1 MIQTCLAFVSEGKI
15 YFLTP
20 KHLSIMP
27 LQVIGAG
34 WGRTGTESLKKALE
48 ILGYNK
54 CYHMFELMKEGSRLK
69 YWEEL
74 DATRYTDFDALF
86 EGYSAAVDFPV
97 ASYYKELMVQYPE
110 AKIVLTVR
118 DPDKWLESASKT
130 ILKKPPQFLFLA
142 LRFLSL
148 FSKKLGTFPQ
158 VYAYAERT
166 IHKELLQNR
175 LTDGA
180 FLKAKLKEW
189 NEEVIR
195 SVPAERLLVY
205 EVKDGW
211 APLCNFLEKPIP
223 EIPFPRANDSDAFQK
238 RLKLKALIK
247 DQTSSAA

>member
-1 MIQTCLAFVSEGKI
+1 
-15 YFLTP
+15 
-20 KHLSIMP
+20 MP

-74 DATRYTDFDALF
+74 DANRSTDFEALF

-97 ASYYKELMVQYPE
+97 ASYYKELMEQYPE
-110 AKIVLTVR
+110 AKIILTVR
-118 DPDKWLESASKT
+118 DPNKWLESASKT

-148 FSKKLGTFPQ
+148 FSKKLGTFPM
-158 VYAYAERT
+158 VYAYAER
-166 IHKELLQNR
+166 IVHKDILQGR
-175 LTDGA
+175 LTDA
-180 FLKAKLKEW
+180 EFLKVKLQAW

-195 SVPAERLLVY
+195 TVPAERLLVY

-211 APLCNFLEKPIP
+211 EPLCTFLGKPIP
-223 EIPFPRANDSDAFQK
+223 SAPFPRANDSDAFQK
-238 RLKLKALIK
+238 RLSLKSLIK
-247 DQTSSAA
+247 DQTSSPA